1 MRFIIKKRVAYIDI
15 LRAIAIILVIIGH
28 ISYPGFTTAIYKK
41 LIYSFHI
48 PLFFFVS
55 GLSMSF
61 TKYKGL
67 NLKENLKKRF
77 LRIYLPFLIWAIL
90 FTLPVISLESI
101 PNVLY
106 GTHETLFISS
116 HSSLWYL
123 PVLFISTVLMDL
135 LLYWIKNKTKLKTYY
150 FLIPILA
157 IAILCS
163 VEPLGPILNG
173 LPLGINIVPMAL
185 FFILLGHSYQNEY
198 NRKKPS
204 ILISL
209 PIIIALCAV
218 IYYFGINNNINY
230 ASMAENRYGNIF
242 YFLMTAISGIVV
254 CLLLTFIIERYIKP
268 LQKPMQIIGENTF
281 IIFVLHKYP
290 LILINQLFILDP
302 AIYFSNWLI
311 VPVYLAAALLI
322 CLPLSLYIRKNLPL
336 LAGAQEIKK
345 T

>member
-1 MRFIIKKRVAYIDI
+1 M
-15 LRAIAIILVIIGH
+15 IIGH
-28 ISYPGFTTAIYKK
+28 IPYLGFTTTIYRK

-55 GLSMSF
+55 GLSLSF

-67 NLKENLKKRF
+67 DLKETLKKRF
-77 LRIYLPFLIWAIL
+77 LRIYLPYLLWAVL
-90 FTLPVISLESI
+90 LVLPIISLESI

-106 GTHETLFISS
+106 GTHESLLHVNS

-123 PVLFISTVLMDL
+123 PVLFISTILLDL

-157 IAILCS
+157 VAILFS
-163 VEPLGPILNG
+163 VPPLGPILNS
-173 LPLGINIVPMAL
+173 LPLGLNIVPMAL

-198 NRKKPS
+198 NKKKPS

-218 IYYFGINNNINY
+218 IYYFGVNNDVDY
-230 ASMAENRYGNIF
+230 VLMAENRYGNIL
-242 YFLMTAISGIVV
+242 YFLMTAISGIVI
-254 CLLLTFIIERYIKP
+254 CLLLAFTIERYLKP
-268 LQKPMQIIGENTF
+268 IQKPIQKIGENTF
-281 IIFVLHKYP
+281 ILFVLHKYP
-290 LILINQLFILDP
+290 LTLLNELFTLDP
-302 AIYFSNWLI
+302 VIIFSNWII
-311 VPVYLAAALLI
+311 VPIYLAISIAI
-322 CLPLSLYIRKNLPL
+322 CLPLSLFIRKNLPL